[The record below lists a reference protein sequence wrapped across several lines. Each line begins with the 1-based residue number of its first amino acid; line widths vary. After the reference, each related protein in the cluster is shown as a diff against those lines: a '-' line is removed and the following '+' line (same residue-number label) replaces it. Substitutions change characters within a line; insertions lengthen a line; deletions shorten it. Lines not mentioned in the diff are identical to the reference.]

1 MAERGSPQQRLR
13 EQRDASLRSQLD
25 KESLAKVLRRVEDV
39 NRRFGFLAWDPE
51 RLAEDSK
58 GDPGPQYPRLRP
70 PTPEAPRLFVS
81 YGWSRDETHQ
91 TYESDLWTDAFAGSL
106 FNAGYD
112 IWFDRD
118 PRNFDKGLNWFQVLS
133 RMNDCNYF
141 IPILTD
147 SYVERISSPRAA
159 GPLVAEWQ
167 QALRLFPKYLT
178 IIAIWHSGSK
188 LPAELP
194 AANVVDIRDNPAP
207 WGGPLDAMFPPAAPG
222 AHGIPKLPPPDRPPD
237 PEHWPKY
244 QPY

>member
-1 MAERGSPQQRLR
+1 MAERDSPHERLR
-13 EQRDASLRSQLD
+13 EQRDASLRRQLD
-25 KESLAKVLRRVEDV
+25 KESLASVLRRVEAV

-51 RLAEDSK
+51 RLVEDPR
-58 GDPGPQYPRLRP
+58 GDPGPKYPRLTP
-70 PTPEAPRLFVS
+70 PTPESPRLFIS
-81 YGWSRDETHQ
+81 YGWSRDETHH

-118 PRNFDKGLNWFQVLS
+118 PRNFDKGLNWFQVLT

-141 IPILTD
+141 VAILTD
-147 SYVERISSPRAA
+147 SYVERISSPQAA

-167 QALRLFPKYLT
+167 HALRLFPKFLT
-178 IIAIWHSGSK
+178 MIGIWHSGSK

-194 AANVVDIRDNPAP
+194 GANVVDIRGNPAP
-207 WGGPLDAMFPPAAPG
+207 WGGLLDEMFPPAAPG
-222 AHGIPKLPPPDRPPD
+222 AHAIPKLPPPDRPPD
-237 PEHWPKY
+237 PDQWPKY